1 MFLIMLLCCG
11 EEPKETVA
19 VQQDTVVQDTI
30 VQQDTVKQDT
40 VLQDTVQSDTVV
52 DEPKELVLP
61 PQE

>member
-30 VQQDTVKQDT
+30 VHKT
-40 VLQDTVQSDTVV
+40 L
-52 DEPKELVLP
+52 
-61 PQE
+61 